1 MKQFSLSSVGVL
13 KFLVGASLF
22 LGLLTLVDLRRVWV
36 SAAKA
41 DGLLLGCALAAAVA
55 AVVVLEA
62 WRFQVAF
69 ASWKLGYGAALRI
82 TLAGQFVG
90 SFTPGALG
98 SEIYK
103 LFAVRRQEGGLALP
117 FLKLALLRV
126 IGALGV
132 LATAGAAWLAAPE
145 RYRDVASRLA
155 WRGPK
160 MALPFVVAGAAAL
173 IALGLT
179 ALLVDRSRLA
189 PRLREMPRRGREM
202 LAEVRLRQTGEI
214 FLLSLG
220 VALLRGLSLALLV
233 RSFGE
238 TAGFGDLLVVTAL
251 SVLAGVLPISP
262 AGLGVQEGVVAGC
275 LVLLRVPPPAAVAIA
290 LVSRAFLWLFAA
302 CGGWMLAASRRTPSP
317 PSAGGP

>member
-1 MKQFSLSSVGVL
+1 VPGIGFL
-13 KFLVGASLF
+13 KLLLGAALF
-22 LGLLTLVDLRRVWV
+22 LALLALVDLRRLWA
-36 SAAKA
+36 SLAAA

-62 WRFQVAF
+62 WRFKIAF
-69 ASWKLGYGAALRI
+69 AGWELGYGAALRI

-103 LFAVRRQEGGLALP
+103 LYAVRRRERGMALP
-117 FLKLALLRV
+117 FVKLALLRI

-132 LATAGAAWLAAPE
+132 SATAGAAWLAAPD
-145 RYRDVASRLA
+145 RYHEVVSRLA
-155 WRGPK
+155 WRGPG
-160 MALPFVVAGAAAL
+160 AAAPFVVAGGVAL
-173 IALGLT
+173 AVLGLT
-179 ALLVDRSRLA
+179 VLVAGRSRLA
-189 PRLREMPRRGREM
+189 PRLREMSWRGREL

-238 TAGFGDLLVVTAL
+238 TARFGDLLVVTAL
-251 SVLAGVLPISP
+251 SVLTGVLPISP

-302 CGGWMLAASRRTPSP
+302 CGGWVLAVSRRAPSP
-317 PSAGGP
+317 PPAGEL